1 MKVVV
6 AALVVLF
13 VGYWMIQSP
22 QQLADVTR
30 DSATWLWDGTQTVMS
45 SVIDFVG
52 ALFE

>member
-1 MKVVV
+1 MKVAV

-13 VGYWMIQSP
+13 VGFWMVQAP

-30 DSATWLWDGTQTVMS
+30 DTATWLWDGTQTVMTA
-45 SVIDFVG
+45 VIDFVG

>member
-1 MKVVV
+1 MKVAV

-13 VGYWMIQSP
+13 VGYWMVQSP

-30 DSATWLWDGTQTVMS
+30 DSATWLWDGTQMIMS

>member
-6 AALVVLF
+6 AIVVVLF
-13 VGYWMIQSP
+13 VGYWMVQAP
-22 QQLADVTR
+22 QQLADVTQ
-30 DSATWLWDGTQTVMS
+30 DSVSWLWDGTQTVMS